1 MSIAS
6 QLEEAQAYLN
16 STRLTDRKRS
26 LDLLTDILMDETVA
40 QCLNQGQPF
49 TWDML
54 LRDVQTCLKKVCL
67 TKNSIFFKTSIV
79 TLKICIG
86 V

>member
-6 QLEEAQAYLN
+6 QLEEAQAYLSSN
-16 STRLTDRKRS
+16 RLTDRKRS
-26 LDLLTDILMDETVA
+26 LDLLTDILPEETVA
-40 QCLNQGQPF
+40 ECLNQGQPF

-67 TKNSIFFKTSIV
+67 
-79 TLKICIG
+79 
-86 V
+86 